1 MHCCSHIL
9 ALPLLAPLGQNW
21 HWTIISGLKWREHWY
36 SNWQSALS
44 LTFGSRGKVLS
55 CRLDRSRWRLTEAI
69 PPQAQQTW
77 RTAPLYQLTLLL
89 LRKHCLGQ
97 LFSVSSAAPAAVI
110 PSLEQ
115 VKYEPILKICTKGI
129 TVICRKALILT
140 DTDTGTSHHCG
151 RPCVVW

>member
-1 MHCCSHIL
+1 MDTQTDS
-9 ALPLLAPLGQNW
+9 P
-21 HWTIISGLKWREHWY
+21 
-36 SNWQSALS
+36 LS

-55 CRLDRSRWRLTEAI
+55 CRLDKSRWRLTEAI
-69 PPQAQQTW
+69 PPQPQQTW
-77 RTAPLYQLTLLL
+77 RTAPLCQLTLLL

-115 VKYEPILKICTKGI
+115 VKHKYTLKICSKGI
-129 TVICRKALILT
+129 TDICWKVLILT